1 MWSVKHL
8 TFPLALLMAAVCEGN
23 TEKSI
28 FLAPATVN
36 IPAHQPTLEVLGLDV
51 LTPTRTSIRSHLN
64 ASFPNAGSAV
74 GLATWFLLDDL
85 RPSQRYELRVCWA
98 ATQPTNFI
106 LDVYPLEEVWET
118 PDLITSLASY
128 VESRASLGTTQP
140 MDASS
145 TATGGKAHGR
155 GRTTSD
161 SEASAM
167 LLRVLAAADYYSHD
181 AAVMTHV
188 DPVLVDII
196 LDTYLLY
203 VVPQSLA
210 PTVVYITLVAG
221 LAWALAQRIR
231 NRLLVLTSSPG
242 QALKKDM

>member
-188 DPVLVDII
+188 DPVLVDIT
-196 LDTYLLY
+196 LDPYLLN

-231 NRLLVLTSSPG
+231 NHLLVLTSSPG